1 VKKEW
6 YHHFHRAHSGFHGNW
21 CIDKWNIEETHY
33 LFMEDIL
40 HLLTDDVIQSISL
53 KDIAWKDKHLFP
65 LPWPEDIDLRY
76 EAADTKYPGIIL
88 SNAFNPFDNKYRM
101 VDGRRRLVKML
112 LEHKT
117 EGLFYVL
124 DFKDVKQFFL
134 KEDNDLVKE
143 RRNYEFSS

>member
-1 VKKEW
+1 
-6 YHHFHRAHSGFHGNW
+6 
-21 CIDKWNIEETHY
+21 
-33 LFMEDIL
+33 
-40 HLLTDDVIQSISL
+40 
-53 KDIAWKDKHLFP
+53 
-65 LPWPEDIDLRY
+65 
-76 EAADTKYPGIIL
+76 
-88 SNAFNPFDNKYRM
+88 M

-143 RRNYEFSS
+143 RKNYEFSS